1 MGQIDRLLKN
11 YSRYVE
17 LPWADNLDGRQRIWF
32 AVYPPAEERRLR
44 VQLAAF
50 DLATK
55 AAGHSWSLVDLTD
68 AFPDWLAGY
77 EHFQDYLGDPESLAF
92 GLPDFRNAV
101 AWKVAAALLHSK
113 ADSNSVVALH
123 GVGGLY
129 AFLKVSE
136 VLDAVAKDIR
146 GRLLVFFPGEIDNN
160 VYRFLDAREGWN
172 YLATPITCQESFI
185 KL

>member
-1 MGQIDRLLKN
+1 MAQIDRLLKN
-11 YSRYVE
+11 YTRYVE
-17 LPWADNLDGRQRIWF
+17 LPWAENLDGKQRIWF
-32 AVYPPAEERRLR
+32 AIYPPAEERRLR
-44 VQLAAF
+44 AQLGAF

-55 AAGHSWSLVDLTD
+55 GAGHGWSLGDLTD
-68 AFPDWLAGY
+68 TFPDWLAGY
-77 EHFQDYLGDPESLAF
+77 EHFQDYLSDPESLAF
-92 GLPDFRNAV
+92 GLPDFRKAV
-101 AWKVAAALLHSK
+101 GAKVSAALLHPK

-123 GVGGLY
+123 GMAGLY
-129 AFLKVSE
+129 GFLKVSE
-136 VLDAVAKDIR
+136 VADAVAKDVR

>member
-1 MGQIDRLLKN
+1 MAQIDRLLKN
-11 YSRYVE
+11 YTRYVE
-17 LPWADNLDGRQRIWF
+17 LPWAENLDGKQRIWF
-32 AVYPPAEERRLR
+32 AIYPPAEERRLR
-44 VQLAAF
+44 AQLGAF

-55 AAGHSWSLVDLTD
+55 GAGHGWSLVDLTD

-77 EHFQDYLGDPESLAF
+77 QHFQAYLKDPDSLAF
-92 GLPDFRNAV
+92 GLGDFRKAV
-101 AWKVAAALLHSK
+101 TERVSGALLHPK

-123 GVGGLY
+123 GMAGLY
-129 AFLKVSE
+129 GFLKVSE
-136 VLDAVAKDIR
+136 VADAVAKDVR

>member
-11 YSRYVE
+11 YTRYVE
-17 LPWADNLDGRQRIWF
+17 LPWPDNLDGRQRIWF

-44 VQLAAF
+44 VQLTGF
-50 DLATK
+50 DLATT
-55 AAGHSWSLVDLTD
+55 AAGHAWSLVDLTD

-77 EHFQDYLGDPESLAF
+77 GHFQDYLGDPESLAF
-92 GLPDFRNAV
+92 GLPDFRKAV
-101 AWKVAAALLHSK
+101 AGKVAAALEHPK
-113 ADSNSVVALH
+113 AGSNSVVAVH
-123 GVGGLY
+123 GVAGLY
-129 AFLKVSE
+129 GFLKVSE
-136 VLDAVAKDIR
+136 VVEAVAKSIR

>member
-11 YSRYVE
+11 YTRYVE
-17 LPWADNLDGRQRIWF
+17 LPWAANLDGRQRIWF
-32 AVYPPAEERRLR
+32 GVYPPAEERRLR

-77 EHFQDYLGDPESLAF
+77 EHFQDYLRDPDSLAF
-92 GLPDFRNAV
+92 GLSDFRLAV
-101 AWKVAAALLHSK
+101 AEKVSASLLHPK
-113 ADSNSVVALH
+113 ADNNSVVALH
-123 GVGGLY
+123 GLAGLY
-129 AFLKVSE
+129 GFLKVSE
-136 VLDAVAKDIR
+136 VVDAVAQNIR
-146 GRLLVFFPGEIDNN
+146 GRLLVFFPGEIDKS

>member
-1 MGQIDRLLKN
+1 MAQIDRLLKN
-11 YSRYVE
+11 YTRYVE
-17 LPWADNLDGRQRIWF
+17 LPWAENLDGKQRIWF
-32 AVYPPAEERRLR
+32 AIYPPAEERRLR
-44 VQLAAF
+44 AQLGAF

-55 AAGHSWSLVDLTD
+55 GAGHGWSLVDLTD

-77 EHFQDYLGDPESLAF
+77 QHFQAYLKDPDSLAF
-92 GLPDFRNAV
+92 GLGDFRKAV
-101 AWKVAAALLHSK
+101 TERVSGALLHPK
-113 ADSNSVVALH
+113 ADSSSVVALH
-123 GVGGLY
+123 GMAGLY
-129 AFLKVSE
+129 GFLKVSE
-136 VLDAVAKDIR
+136 VADAVAKDVR